1 MSFRFYLREGGR
13 LYRAHLRCGRGGSLR
28 REGGGIESYLDS
40 LSMRVTEDKKGC
52 DIPPSTVCFRRMGR
66 CTAFLCCS
74 AGLRQEEAAYNSGSQ
89 KRYGPDRSSWIV
101 IYKESLWK
109 ECPARPVSDC
119 MIMSW
124 RQSGQG
130 GQRTPYACW
139 MAIFLTRRSCLPPSN
154 PALKNSSRIL
164 PAVLLS
170 MNLPGRTRTLAS
182 LC

>member
-1 MSFRFYLREGGR
+1 MSFRFCLREEGR
-13 LYRAHLRCGRGGSLR
+13 LYGAHLRCGRGGSLR
-28 REGGGIESYLDS
+28 REGGVESCFDS
-40 LSMRVTEDKKGC
+40 LSMRITEDKKGC

-89 KRYGPDRSSWIV
+89 KRCGPDRLSWIV
-101 IYKESLWK
+101 IYRESLWK